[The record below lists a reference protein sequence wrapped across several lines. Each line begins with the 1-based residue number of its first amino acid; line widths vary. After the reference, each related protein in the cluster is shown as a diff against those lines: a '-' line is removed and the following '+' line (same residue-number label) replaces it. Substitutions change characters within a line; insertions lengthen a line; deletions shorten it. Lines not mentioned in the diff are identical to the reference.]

1 MKIVIALPVYLNW
14 PTGGFHV
21 HYKYAD
27 LLSRRGHDVTVVFP
41 RRVEERVSGVE
52 SRLKAPLWALRLR
65 LKNRPLVPW
74 FPRDSRVKLRLLR
87 NLGAGLLP
95 RADLLIAT
103 SWHTAEA
110 LADAPPHCG
119 RKFYIVYDHEYLM
132 TADPTTRQRIERTYR
147 LSFGMVAT
155 SSVVAETIRRCGGE
169 PLAQVP
175 CGLDFTEFGTDVP
188 PEQRDRLTL
197 GFPTRTE
204 TLKGAA
210 DAVEAAT
217 LLRARF
223 GDKLRVTT
231 FGSRRV
237 AMPDWI
243 EWVDYPSQRR
253 LRQFYNDQSIFMFPS
268 HFEGWGLPGVE
279 AMACGAALVTAANGG
294 CRDYAFDGETA
305 MVVPSREPK
314 QLADAVGRLI
324 EDDALR
330 LRLARAGEAFVQRF
344 TWEDSIGRL
353 SAVLGA

>member
-1 MKIVIALPVYLNW
+1 MKIVIALPSYLNR
-14 PTGGFHV
+14 PSGGFHV

-41 RRVEERVSGVE
+41 RRVEERVSGIK

-65 LKNRPLVPW
+65 IKNRPLVPW
-74 FPRDSRVKLRLLR
+74 FPRDSRVRLRLLR
-87 NLGAGLLP
+87 NLDANLLP
-95 RADLLIAT
+95 SADLLIAT

-110 LADAPPHCG
+110 LADVPPRCG
-119 RKFYIVYDHEYLM
+119 RKFYIVYDHEHLM
-132 TADPTTRQRIERTYR
+132 TADPSTRQRIEHTYR
-147 LSFGMVAT
+147 LSFGMIAT
-155 SSVVAETIRRCGGE
+155 SSVIAETIRRCGGE
-169 PLAQVP
+169 PLAQIP
-175 CGLDFTEFGTDVP
+175 CGLDLTEFGTDVP
-188 PEQRDRLTL
+188 SEQRDRLTL

-210 DAVEAAT
+210 DAVEAAA
-217 LLRARF
+217 LLRTRF

-231 FGSRRV
+231 FGSRRI
-237 AMPDWI
+237 AMPEWI

-253 LRQFYNDQSIFMFPS
+253 LRQFYNHPSSFMFPS
-268 HFEGWGLPGVE
+268 HFAGWGLPGVE

-294 CRDYAFDGETA
+294 SRDYALNGETA
-305 MVVPSREPK
+305 MVVPPREPR
-314 QLADAVGRLI
+314 QLADAVGKLI

>member
-1 MKIVIALPVYLNW
+1 MRIVIALPNYVNW
-14 PTGGFHV
+14 PSGGFHV
-21 HYKYAD
+21 HYKYAE

-41 RRVEERVSGVE
+41 RRVEERASGIE
-52 SRLKAPLWALRLR
+52 SRLKAPLWAFRLR

-95 RADLLIAT
+95 SADLLIAT

-110 LADAPPHCG
+110 LADAPPRCG
-119 RKFYIVYDHEYLM
+119 RKFYIVYDHELLM
-132 TADPTTRQRIERTYR
+132 TADPPTRQRIERTYR

-169 PLAQVP
+169 PLAQIP

-204 TLKGAA
+204 ALKGAA
-210 DAVEAAT
+210 DAVDAAT
-217 LLRARF
+217 MLQKRY
-223 GDKLRVTT
+223 GDTLRVTT

-237 AMPDWI
+237 DMPDWI

-253 LRQFYNDQSIFMFPS
+253 LRQFYNDQSIFLFPS

-324 EDDALR
+324 EDDVLR

-344 TWEDSIGRL
+344 TWEDAIGRL
-353 SAVLGA
+353 AAVLGA